1 MRDLDRIKQKI
12 VIQMDNRQV
21 AVAILG
27 MLLVSTGIFATGVL
41 VGQQAGDR
49 LMDVLGAGLEDGDG
63 ARVGARPPQE
73 TSRIERLTR
82 ILPGTRAVNAE
93 LALPPPHTA
102 PADPTD
108 AARIE
113 AHRQIAAANAGAAAR
128 DTRPVAVAI
137 PAEPAPQVA
146 PLTVVERSPEAEEA
160 ALAGSPTTTRYALQ
174 VSAFGAPDPARLV
187 AEQLRSAGHAAQVRE
202 GLGEDGSPS
211 WRVEVGAFDDVAAAS
226 AFQRQFERAAG
237 YPTVMVP
244 VR

>member
-21 AVAILG
+21 AIVILG
-27 MLLVSTGIFATGVL
+27 LLLVSTGIFATGVL

-49 LMDVLGAGLEDGDG
+49 LMSALGAGLDDSELGAPTG
-63 ARVGARPPQE
+63 ARREV
-73 TSRIERLTR
+73 SRIERLTR
-82 ILPGTRAVNAE
+82 VLPGTRAVNAE
-93 LALPPPHTA
+93 LALPPPQA
-102 PADPTD
+102 PPADPTD

-137 PAEPAPQVA
+137 PTVAAPQVA
-146 PLTVVERSPEAEEA
+146 PVTVVERSPEAEEA
-160 ALAGSPTTTRYALQ
+160 ALAGAPSTTRYALQ
-174 VSAFGAPDPARLV
+174 VSAFGAPDPARAV

-202 GLGEDGSPS
+202 AVGEDGAPS
-211 WRVEVGAFDDVAAAS
+211 WRVEVGPFPDVPAAS
-226 AFQRQFERAAG
+226 AFQRQFEASAG